1 MSLHWQHGNI
11 LLTKRAQSKLP
22 ISFDLKLL
30 SSIQWLQNFQT
41 SIVTENVLI
50 LWEIE
55 KEKKKVIFRTVLQ
68 QVRAWLTFEPI
79 SLTKFLKRL
88 WWAEMLTHF
97 CDCNSMNVFLLYT
110 PMAIYSLLSESS
122 LGAVHEDF

>member
-1 MSLHWQHGNI
+1 MSLHWQHGII

-55 KEKKKVIFRTVLQ
+55 KEKKNMLFSDSPATGKSLIYIWANLPHKVLEEVMMSWNADTFL
-68 QVRAWLTFEPI
+68 WL
-79 SLTKFLKRL
+79 
-88 WWAEMLTHF
+88 
-97 CDCNSMNVFLLYT
+97 
-110 PMAIYSLLSESS
+110 
-122 LGAVHEDF
+122 

>member
-1 MSLHWQHGNI
+1 M
-11 LLTKRAQSKLP
+11 TKRAQSKLP

-55 KEKKKVIFRTVLQ
+55 KEKKN
-68 QVRAWLTFEPI
+68 
-79 SLTKFLKRL
+79 
-88 WWAEMLTHF
+88 MLF
-97 CDCNSMNVFLLYT
+97 SEQSCNR
-110 PMAIYSLLSESS
+110 
-122 LGAVHEDF
+122 